1 MNCLFLS
8 LSTAALRTRRS
19 IAPKYLGLFAFTAVC
34 TAAPALG
41 AERIYVTYGPVE
53 VSVPIESLALFAKEG
68 QIDSNLDGFA
78 QYANESQL
86 AEIRSALQAKAE
98 ISQVTIAQFLY
109 TPQGEVLL
117 RRLGRLIQ
125 TKARQPGFY
134 AIRAAL
140 ILAASD
146 PEGLTIVNVLRKFPT
161 YGIRIDLARG
171 LGIANELTS
180 LINRSNQTI
189 AGVAQLSEAQA
200 ALEPTIP
207 PAVRLQP
214 QLPGPYTWKKSS
226 VTLTSP
232 NRDRTFNMDIYLPQ
246 RSRQPA
252 PVVVI
257 SHGLGSDRISFQY
270 LARHLASYGFAV
282 AVPEHPGSNAQQ
294 IQNLV
299 TGRTNELAEPA
310 EFINRPLDIKDLLD
324 YLTKLSTTDPA
335 YQGQLDLQRVGVIGQ
350 SFGGYTALALAG
362 AGINFAQLENDC
374 QLENETWNLS
384 LLLQCR
390 ARGLERNQY
399 NFSDPRIKAAIAINP
414 IVSSI
419 LGDTNL
425 SQIKIPVMLIAGSAD
440 TVAPALLEQIQPFTW
455 LTSPNKYLVVMN
467 NGTHFSTIEESP
479 QSLFLPPAEAIGP
492 EPALAR
498 RYLSGLSLAFMES
511 YLNNKSNF
519 RPYLQPS
526 YALSISGDT
535 LGLRI
540 LRSLTPQQLQQFS
553 SGSPPRRPVSPPAHR
568 SCFSTFSTSHRSR
581 SLGLRCAARAPWHIF
596 SRGGDRPCQSFHQLS

>member
-1 MNCLFLS
+1 MNCLFSS

-19 IAPKYLGLFAFTAVC
+19 IAQKYLGLCAFTAVC
-34 TAAPALG
+34 TAAPAMG
-41 AERIYVTYGPVE
+41 AERIYVTYGPLE
-53 VSVPIESLALFAKEG
+53 ESVPIESLALLAKEG
-68 QIDSNLDGFA
+68 KIDSNLDGFA
-78 QYANESQL
+78 QYIKESQL

-98 ISQVTIAQFLY
+98 ISPVTIAQFLY

-117 RRLGRLIQ
+117 RRLGRVIQ

-146 PEGLTIVNVLRKFPT
+146 PEGLTILNVLRKFPT
-161 YGIRIDLARG
+161 YGIRIDIARG

-200 ALEPTIP
+200 ASESAIP
-207 PAVRLQP
+207 PAQMQQP

-226 VTLTSP
+226 VTVTSP
-232 NRDRTFNMDIYLPQ
+232 NRPRTFDMDIYLPHGSQ
-246 RSRQPA
+246 EPA

-257 SHGLGSDRISFQY
+257 SHGLGSDRLSFEY
-270 LARHLASYGFAV
+270 LAKHLASYGFAV

-294 IQNLV
+294 IQDLV
-299 TGRTNELAEPA
+299 TGRANQVAEPA
-310 EFINRPLDIKDLLD
+310 EFVNRPLDIKDLLD
-324 YLTKLSTTDPA
+324 YLTKLSTTDPT

-362 AGINFAQLENDC
+362 AEINFAQLDKDCGLEND
-374 QLENETWNLS
+374 TWNLS

-399 NFSDPRIKAAIAINP
+399 NFDDPRIKAAIAVNP

-419 LGDTNL
+419 LGETNL
-425 SQIKIPVMLIAGSAD
+425 SKIQIPVMVIAGSAD

-455 LTSPNKYLVVMN
+455 LTSLNKYLVLMI
-467 NGTHFSTIEESP
+467 NGTHFSTIEDSP
-479 QSLFLPPAEAIGP
+479 QSLFLPPPEVIGP
-492 EPALAR
+492 EPVLAR

-519 RPYLQPS
+519 RPYLEPS
-526 YALSISGDT
+526 YALSISRDT

-540 LRSLTPQQLQQFS
+540 LRSLTPQQLLQFRI
-553 SGSPPRRPVSPPAHR
+553 SPPARRPVSPPV
-568 SCFSTFSTSHRSR
+568 
-581 SLGLRCAARAPWHIF
+581 LAPVPLPSPPPIAPV
-596 SRGGDRPCQSFHQLS
+596 R

>member
-1 MNCLFLS
+1 MNSLFPS

-19 IAPKYLGLFAFTAVC
+19 IALKYLGLFAFTAVC
-34 TAAPALG
+34 TATPAMG
-41 AERIYVTYGPVE
+41 AERIYVTYGPLE
-53 VSVPIESLALFAKEG
+53 ESVPIESLALFAKEG
-68 QIDSNLDGFA
+68 KIDSNLDGFA
-78 QYANESQL
+78 QYIKESQQ
-86 AEIRSALQAKAE
+86 AEIRNALQAKAE
-98 ISQVTIAQFLY
+98 ISHVTIAQFLY

-117 RRLGRLIQ
+117 KRLGRLIQ

-171 LGIANELTS
+171 LAIANELTS

-189 AGVAQLSEAQA
+189 AGVTQLSEAEA
-200 ALEPTIP
+200 ALESAIL
-207 PAVRLQP
+207 PAQMLQP
-214 QLPGPYTWKKSS
+214 QLPGPYTWNKSS
-226 VTLTSP
+226 VTVRSP
-232 NRDRTFNMDIYLPQ
+232 NRDRTFDMDIYLPQ
-246 RSRQPA
+246 RSPQPA

-257 SHGLGSDRISFQY
+257 SHGVGSDRLSFQY
-270 LARHLASYGFAV
+270 LAKHLASYGFAV

-294 IQNLV
+294 IQDLV
-299 TGRTNELAEPA
+299 TGRANEVAEPE
-310 EFINRPLDIKDLLD
+310 EFVNRPLDIKDLLD
-324 YLTKLSTTDPA
+324 YLTQLSTTDPA

-362 AGINFAQLENDC
+362 AGINFAQLDKDC

-390 ARGLERNQY
+390 ARSLERKQY
-399 NFSDPRIKAAIAINP
+399 NFEDPRIKAAIAVNP
-414 IVSSI
+414 IASSI
-419 LGDTNL
+419 FGETNL
-425 SQIKIPVMLIAGSAD
+425 SKIQIPVMVIAGSAD

-455 LTSPNKYLVVMN
+455 LTSPNKYLVLMN
-467 NGTHFSTIEESP
+467 NGTHFSTIEDSP
-479 QSLFLPPAEAIGP
+479 QSLFLPPPEVIGP

-519 RPYLQPS
+519 RPYLEPS
-526 YALSISGDT
+526 YALSISRDT

-540 LRSLTPQQLQQFS
+540 LRSLTPQQLQQFRL
-553 SGSPPRRPVSPPAHR
+553 SPPPRIPASPPVLAPVSLPSPLPIAPAR
-568 SCFSTFSTSHRSR
+568 
-581 SLGLRCAARAPWHIF
+581 
-596 SRGGDRPCQSFHQLS
+596 

>member
-1 MNCLFLS
+1 MNCLFPS
-8 LSTAALRTRRS
+8 LSTAALRTRRL

-86 AEIRSALQAKAE
+86 AGIRSALQAKAE

-146 PEGLTIVNVLRKFPT
+146 PEGLTIVNVMRKFPT
-161 YGIRIDLARG
+161 YGIRIDIARG

-200 ALEPTIP
+200 ALQSTIP
-207 PAVRLQP
+207 PAVMLQP

-232 NRDRTFNMDIYLPQ
+232 NRDRTFYMDIYLPQ
-246 RSRQPA
+246 RLRQPA

-270 LARHLASYGFAV
+270 LAKHLASYGFAV

-390 ARGLERNQY
+390 ARGLERDQF
-399 NFSDPRIKAAIAINP
+399 NFGDPRIKAVIAINP

-419 LGDTNL
+419 LGETNL

-498 RYLSGLSLAFMES
+498 RYVSGLSLAFMES

-526 YALSISGDT
+526 YALSISEDT

-553 SGSPPRRPVSPPAHR
+553 SGSPRRRPVSPPALAPV
-568 SCFSTFSTSHRSR
+568 
-581 SLGLRCAARAPWHIF
+581 SLPSPAPIAPV
-596 SRGGDRPCQSFHQLS
+596 R

>member
-1 MNCLFLS
+1 MNCLFSS
-8 LSTAALRTRRS
+8 LSTAALGTRRS
-19 IAPKYLGLFAFTAVC
+19 IAPKYLGLFAFTAIC

-161 YGIRIDLARG
+161 YGIRIDIARG

-189 AGVAQLSEAQA
+189 AGIAQLSEAQA
-200 ALEPTIP
+200 ALQPTIP
-207 PAVRLQP
+207 PALRLQP
-214 QLPGPYTWKKSS
+214 ELPGPYTWKKSS

-246 RSRQPA
+246 RSRQPV

-374 QLENETWNLS
+374 ELENETWNLS

-399 NFSDPRIKAAIAINP
+399 SFGDPRIKAAIAINP

-419 LGDTNL
+419 LGETNL

-467 NGTHFSTIEESP
+467 NGTHFSTIQESP

-498 RYLSGLSLAFMES
+498 RYVSGLSLAFMES

-519 RPYLQPS
+519 RPYLEPS
-526 YALSISGDT
+526 YALSISRDT

-540 LRSLTPQQLQQFS
+540 LRSLTLQQLQQFRI
-553 SGSPPRRPVSPPAHR
+553 SPPARRPVSPPV
-568 SCFSTFSTSHRSR
+568 
-581 SLGLRCAARAPWHIF
+581 LAPVPLP
-596 SRGGDRPCQSFHQLS
+596 SPPPLAPVR

>member
-1 MNCLFLS
+1 MNCLFPS

-41 AERIYVTYGPVE
+41 AERIYVTYGPIE
-53 VSVPIESLALFAKEG
+53 VSVPIESLAVFAKEG

-161 YGIRIDLARG
+161 YGIRIDIARG

-200 ALEPTIP
+200 ALQSTIP
-207 PAVRLQP
+207 PAVMLQP
-214 QLPGPYTWKKSS
+214 QLPGRYTWKKSS

-246 RSRQPA
+246 RSPQPA

-257 SHGLGSDRISFQY
+257 SHGLGSDRIAFQY
-270 LARHLASYGFAV
+270 LAKHLASYGFAV

-299 TGRTNELAEPA
+299 TGRTNELVEPA

-374 QLENETWNLS
+374 ELENETWNLS

-390 ARGLERNQY
+390 ARGLERDQY
-399 NFSDPRIKAAIAINP
+399 NFGDPRIKAAIAINP

-419 LGDTNL
+419 MGETNL
-425 SQIKIPVMLIAGSAD
+425 SQIKIPVMIIAGSAD

-498 RYLSGLSLAFMES
+498 RYVSGLSLAFMET

-519 RPYLQPS
+519 RPYLQPF
-526 YALSISGDT
+526 YALSISEDT

-553 SGSPPRRPVSPPAHR
+553 SGSPRRRPVSPPALAPV
-568 SCFSTFSTSHRSR
+568 
-581 SLGLRCAARAPWHIF
+581 SLPSPAPIAPV
-596 SRGGDRPCQSFHQLS
+596 R

>member
-1 MNCLFLS
+1 MNCLFPS

-19 IAPKYLGLFAFTAVC
+19 IAPKYLGLFALTAVC

-68 QIDSNLDGFA
+68 KIDSNLDGFA
-78 QYANESQL
+78 QYAKEYQL

-98 ISQVTIAQFLY
+98 ISEVTIAQFLY

-161 YGIRIDLARG
+161 YGIRIDIARG
-171 LGIANELTS
+171 LAIANELTS

-189 AGVAQLSEAQA
+189 AGIAQLSEAQA
-200 ALEPTIP
+200 ALEPSIP
-207 PAVRLQP
+207 PALRLQP
-214 QLPGPYTWKKSS
+214 QLPGPYSWKKSS

-246 RSRQPA
+246 RSPQPA

-270 LARHLASYGFAV
+270 LAKHLASYGFAV

-299 TGRTNELAEPA
+299 TGRTNELVEPA

-350 SFGGYTALALAG
+350 SFGGYTAFALAG
-362 AGINFAQLENDC
+362 AGINFAQIENDC

-399 NFSDPRIKAAIAINP
+399 NFGDPRIKAAIAINP

-425 SQIKIPVMLIAGSAD
+425 SQIKIPVMIIAGSAD

-498 RYLSGLSLAFMES
+498 RYVSGLSLAFMET

-519 RPYLQPS
+519 RPYLEPS

-553 SGSPPRRPVSPPAHR
+553 SGSPPRSPASPPLIAPVSPPSPPAI
-568 SCFSTFSTSHRSR
+568 
-581 SLGLRCAARAPWHIF
+581 APV
-596 SRGGDRPCQSFHQLS
+596 P

>member
-1 MNCLFLS
+1 MNCLFPS

-41 AERIYVTYGPVE
+41 AERIYVTYGPIE
-53 VSVPIESLALFAKEG
+53 VSVPIESLAVFAKEG

-78 QYANESQL
+78 RYANESQL
-86 AEIRSALQAKAE
+86 AEIRRALQAKAD

-161 YGIRIDLARG
+161 YGIRIDIARG

-200 ALEPTIP
+200 ALQSTIP
-207 PAVRLQP
+207 PAVMLQP
-214 QLPGPYTWKKSS
+214 QLPGRYTWKKSS

-246 RSRQPA
+246 RLPQPA

-257 SHGLGSDRISFQY
+257 SHGLGSDRIAFQY
-270 LARHLASYGFAV
+270 LAKHLASYGFAV

-299 TGRTNELAEPA
+299 TGRTNELVEPA

-384 LLLQCR
+384 LLLQCG

-399 NFSDPRIKAAIAINP
+399 NFGDPRIKAAIAINP
-414 IVSSI
+414 IASSV
-419 LGDTNL
+419 LGETNL

-440 TVAPALLEQIQPFTW
+440 TVAPALVEQIQPFTW
-455 LTSPNKYLVVMN
+455 LTSANKYLVLMN

-479 QSLFLPPAEAIGP
+479 QSLFLPPAQAIGP

-498 RYLSGLSLAFMES
+498 RYVSGLSLAFMET

-553 SGSPPRRPVSPPAHR
+553 SGSPPRRPVSPPALAPV
-568 SCFSTFSTSHRSR
+568 
-581 SLGLRCAARAPWHIF
+581 SLPSPPPIAPV
-596 SRGGDRPCQSFHQLS
+596 R

>member
-1 MNCLFLS
+1 MNCLFPS

-68 QIDSNLDGFA
+68 KIDSNLDGFA

-86 AEIRSALQAKAE
+86 AEIRSALQAKAD

-161 YGIRIDLARG
+161 YGIRIDIARG
-171 LGIANELTS
+171 LAIANELTS
-180 LINRSNQTI
+180 LINRSNQAI
-189 AGVAQLSEAQA
+189 AGIAQLSEAQA

-207 PAVRLQP
+207 PAARLQP

-246 RSRQPA
+246 RSPQPA

-270 LARHLASYGFAV
+270 LAKHLASYGFAV

-299 TGRTNELAEPA
+299 TGRTNELVEPA

-390 ARGLERNQY
+390 ARGLERKQY
-399 NFSDPRIKAAIAINP
+399 NFGDPRIKAAIAINP

-419 LGDTNL
+419 LGETNL
-425 SQIKIPVMLIAGSAD
+425 SQIKIPVMLIGGSAD

-455 LTSPNKYLVVMN
+455 LTSPNKYLVLMN

-498 RYLSGLSLAFMES
+498 RYVSGLSLAFMQT

-519 RPYLQPS
+519 RPYLEPS

-553 SGSPPRRPVSPPAHR
+553 SGLPRRSPVSLPPIAPVSRPSPPAI
-568 SCFSTFSTSHRSR
+568 
-581 SLGLRCAARAPWHIF
+581 APV
-596 SRGGDRPCQSFHQLS
+596 R

>member
-1 MNCLFLS
+1 MNCLFPS

-161 YGIRIDLARG
+161 YGIRIDIARG

-200 ALEPTIP
+200 AFESTIP
-207 PAVRLQP
+207 PAVMLQP

-270 LARHLASYGFAV
+270 LAKHLASYGFAV

-362 AGINFAQLENDC
+362 AGINFAQLEKDC

-390 ARGLERNQY
+390 ARGLERDQY
-399 NFSDPRIKAAIAINP
+399 NFGDPRIKAVIAINP

-498 RYLSGLSLAFMES
+498 RYVSGLSLAFMES

-526 YALSISGDT
+526 YALSISEDT

-553 SGSPPRRPVSPPAHR
+553 SGSPRRRPVSPPALAPV
-568 SCFSTFSTSHRSR
+568 
-581 SLGLRCAARAPWHIF
+581 SLPSPPPIAPV
-596 SRGGDRPCQSFHQLS
+596 P

>member
-1 MNCLFLS
+1 MNCLFPS

-19 IAPKYLGLFAFTAVC
+19 IAPKYLGLFAFTAVW

-53 VSVPIESLALFAKEG
+53 VSVPIESLALFANEG

-171 LGIANELTS
+171 LAIANELTS

-189 AGVAQLSEAQA
+189 AGIAQLSEAQA
-200 ALEPTIP
+200 ALQSTIP

-374 QLENETWNLS
+374 ELENETWNLS

-419 LGDTNL
+419 LGETNL

-498 RYLSGLSLAFMES
+498 RYVSGLSLAFMES
-511 YLNNKSNF
+511 FLNNKSNF
-519 RPYLQPS
+519 RPYLEPS
-526 YALSISGDT
+526 YALSISEDT

-553 SGSPPRRPVSPPAHR
+553 SGSPPRRPVSPPALAPV
-568 SCFSTFSTSHRSR
+568 
-581 SLGLRCAARAPWHIF
+581 SLPSPAPIAPV
-596 SRGGDRPCQSFHQLS
+596 R

>member
-78 QYANESQL
+78 QYANQSQL

-125 TKARQPGFY
+125 TQARQPGFY

-200 ALEPTIP
+200 ALQPTIP
-207 PAVRLQP
+207 PALRLQP

-294 IQNLV
+294 LQNLV
-299 TGRTNELAEPA
+299 TGRTNEVAEPA

-384 LLLQCR
+384 LLLQCG

-399 NFSDPRIKAAIAINP
+399 NFGDPRIKAAIAINP
-414 IVSSI
+414 IASSV
-419 LGDTNL
+419 LGETNL

-455 LTSPNKYLVVMN
+455 LTSPNKYLVLMN
-467 NGTHFSTIEESP
+467 NGTHFSAIEESP

-498 RYLSGLSLAFMES
+498 RYVSGLSLAFMES
-511 YLNNKSNF
+511 FLNNKSNF
-519 RPYLQPS
+519 RPYLEPS
-526 YALSISGDT
+526 YALSISGDI

-540 LRSLTPQQLQQFS
+540 LRSLTPQQFQQFS
-553 SGSPPRRPVSPPAHR
+553 SGSPPRRPVSPPALAPV
-568 SCFSTFSTSHRSR
+568 
-581 SLGLRCAARAPWHIF
+581 SLPSPAPIAPV
-596 SRGGDRPCQSFHQLS
+596 R

>member
-1 MNCLFLS
+1 MNCLFPS
-8 LSTAALRTRRS
+8 LSTAALGTRRS

-53 VSVPIESLALFAKEG
+53 VSVPIESLAVFAKEG

-78 QYANESQL
+78 RYANESQL

-146 PEGLTIVNVLRKFPT
+146 PEGLTIVNVMRKFPT
-161 YGIRIDLARG
+161 YGIRIDIARG

-200 ALEPTIP
+200 ALQSTIP
-207 PAVRLQP
+207 PAVMLQP
-214 QLPGPYTWKKSS
+214 QLPGPYSWKKSS

-246 RSRQPA
+246 RSPQPA

-257 SHGLGSDRISFQY
+257 SHGLGSDRIAFQY
-270 LARHLASYGFAV
+270 LAKHLASYGFAV

-374 QLENETWNLS
+374 ELENETWNLS

-399 NFSDPRIKAAIAINP
+399 NFSDPRIKAVIAINP

-419 LGDTNL
+419 MGETNL
-425 SQIKIPVMLIAGSAD
+425 SQIKIPVMIIAGSAD

-498 RYLSGLSLAFMES
+498 RYVSGLSLAFMET

-519 RPYLQPS
+519 RPYLQPF
-526 YALSISGDT
+526 YALSISEDT

-553 SGSPPRRPVSPPAHR
+553 SGSPRRRPVSPPALAPV
-568 SCFSTFSTSHRSR
+568 
-581 SLGLRCAARAPWHIF
+581 SLPSPAPIAPV
-596 SRGGDRPCQSFHQLS
+596 R

>member
-1 MNCLFLS
+1 MNCLFPS
-8 LSTAALRTRRS
+8 LSTAALRTRRL

-68 QIDSNLDGFA
+68 KIDSNLDGFA

-86 AEIRSALQAKAE
+86 AEIRRALQAKAE

-161 YGIRIDLARG
+161 YGIRIDIARG

-200 ALEPTIP
+200 ALQSTIP

-246 RSRQPA
+246 RSPQPA

-257 SHGLGSDRISFQY
+257 SHGLGSDRIAFQY
-270 LARHLASYGFAV
+270 LAKHLASYGFAV

-390 ARGLERNQY
+390 ARGLERNQF
-399 NFSDPRIKAAIAINP
+399 NFGDPRIKAAIAINP

-419 LGDTNL
+419 LGETNL

-498 RYLSGLSLAFMES
+498 RYVSGLSLAFMES

-526 YALSISGDT
+526 YALSISEDT

-553 SGSPPRRPVSPPAHR
+553 SGSPRRRPVSPPALAPV
-568 SCFSTFSTSHRSR
+568 
-581 SLGLRCAARAPWHIF
+581 SLPSPAPIAPV
-596 SRGGDRPCQSFHQLS
+596 R

>member
-1 MNCLFLS
+1 M
-8 LSTAALRTRRS
+8 
-19 IAPKYLGLFAFTAVC
+19 
-34 TAAPALG
+34 G
-41 AERIYVTYGPVE
+41 AERIYVTYGPLE
-53 VSVPIESLALFAKEG
+53 ESVPIESLTLFAQEG
-68 QIDSNLDGFA
+68 KIDSNLDGFA
-78 QYANESQL
+78 QYIKESQL
-86 AEIRSALQAKAE
+86 ADIRSALQAKAE

-117 RRLGRLIQ
+117 RRLGRVIQ

-146 PEGLTIVNVLRKFPT
+146 PEGLTILNVLRKFPT
-161 YGIRIDLARG
+161 YGIRIDIARG
-171 LGIANELTS
+171 LGIADELTS

-189 AGVAQLSEAQA
+189 AGVAELSEAQA
-200 ALEPTIP
+200 ASEPAIP
-207 PAVRLQP
+207 PAAMLQP

-226 VTLTSP
+226 VTVTSP
-232 NRDRTFNMDIYLPQ
+232 NRPRTFDMDIYLPQ
-246 RSRQPA
+246 GSPQPA

-257 SHGLGSDRISFQY
+257 SHGLGSDRLSFEY
-270 LARHLASYGFAV
+270 LAKHLASYGFAV

-299 TGRTNELAEPA
+299 TGRANEVAEPA

-324 YLTKLSTTDPA
+324 YLTQLSTTNPA

-362 AGINFAQLENDC
+362 AGINFAQLDKDCGVENDS
-374 QLENETWNLS
+374 WNLS

-390 ARGLERNQY
+390 ARSLDRNQY
-399 NFSDPRIKAAIAINP
+399 NFGDPRIKAVIAVNP

-419 LGDTNL
+419 LGETNL
-425 SQIKIPVMLIAGSAD
+425 SKIQIPVMLIAGSAD

-455 LTSPNKYLVVMN
+455 LTSPNKYLVLMN
-467 NGTHFSTIEESP
+467 NGTHFSTIEDSP
-479 QSLFLPPAEAIGP
+479 QSLFLPPPEVIGP
-492 EPALAR
+492 EPVLAR
-498 RYLSGLSLAFMES
+498 RYLTGLSLAFMES

-519 RPYLQPS
+519 RPYLEPS
-526 YALSISGDT
+526 YALSISRDT

-540 LRSLTPQQLQQFS
+540 LRSLTPQQLQQFRI
-553 SGSPPRRPVSPPAHR
+553 SPPARRPVSPPV
-568 SCFSTFSTSHRSR
+568 
-581 SLGLRCAARAPWHIF
+581 LAPVPLPSPPPIAPV
-596 SRGGDRPCQSFHQLS
+596 R

>member
-1 MNCLFLS
+1 MNCLFPS
-8 LSTAALRTRRS
+8 LSTAALRTRRLL
-19 IAPKYLGLFAFTAVC
+19 APKYLGLFAFTAVC

-161 YGIRIDLARG
+161 YGIRIDIARG

-189 AGVAQLSEAQA
+189 AGIAQLSEAQA

-207 PAVRLQP
+207 PALRLQP

-270 LARHLASYGFAV
+270 LAKHLASYGFAV

-299 TGRTNELAEPA
+299 TGRTNQLAAPA

-324 YLTKLSTTDPA
+324 YLTKLPTTDPA

-399 NFSDPRIKAAIAINP
+399 NFGDPRIKAAIAINP

-425 SQIKIPVMLIAGSAD
+425 SQIKIPVMIIAGSAD

-498 RYLSGLSLAFMES
+498 RYISGLSLAFMET

-519 RPYLQPS
+519 RPYLDPS
-526 YALSISGDT
+526 YALSISEDT

-553 SGSPPRRPVSPPAHR
+553 SGSPPRRPVSPPALAPV
-568 SCFSTFSTSHRSR
+568 
-581 SLGLRCAARAPWHIF
+581 SLPSPPPLAPV
-596 SRGGDRPCQSFHQLS
+596 R

>member
-1 MNCLFLS
+1 MNSLFPS
-8 LSTAALRTRRS
+8 LSTAALGTRRS

-68 QIDSNLDGFA
+68 KIDSNLDGFA

-86 AEIRSALQAKAE
+86 AEIRSALQGKAE

-189 AGVAQLSEAQA
+189 AGVAQLSEGQA
-200 ALEPTIP
+200 ALQPTIP

-257 SHGLGSDRISFQY
+257 SHGLGSDRIAFQY
-270 LARHLASYGFAV
+270 LAKHLASYGFAV

-419 LGDTNL
+419 LGETNL

-455 LTSPNKYLVVMN
+455 LTSPNKYLVLMN

-498 RYLSGLSLAFMES
+498 RYVSGLSLAFMES
-511 YLNNKSNF
+511 FLNNKSNF

-526 YALSISGDT
+526 YALSISEDT

-553 SGSPPRRPVSPPAHR
+553 SGSPPRRPVSPPALAPV
-568 SCFSTFSTSHRSR
+568 
-581 SLGLRCAARAPWHIF
+581 SLPSPPPIAPV
-596 SRGGDRPCQSFHQLS
+596 R

>member
-1 MNCLFLS
+1 MNCLFPS
-8 LSTAALRTRRS
+8 LSTAALGTRRS

-41 AERIYVTYGPVE
+41 AERIYVTYGPIE
-53 VSVPIESLALFAKEG
+53 VSVPIESLAVFAKEG

-78 QYANESQL
+78 QYANQSQL

-161 YGIRIDLARG
+161 YGIRIDLTRG
-171 LGIANELTS
+171 LAIANELTS

-200 ALEPTIP
+200 ALQSTIP

-232 NRDRTFNMDIYLPQ
+232 NRDRTFYMDIYLPQ
-246 RSRQPA
+246 RLRQPA

-257 SHGLGSDRISFQY
+257 SHGLGSDRIAFQY
-270 LARHLASYGFAV
+270 LAKHLASYGFAV

-390 ARGLERNQY
+390 ARGLERDQY
-399 NFSDPRIKAAIAINP
+399 NFGDPRIKAVIAINP

-419 LGDTNL
+419 MGETNL

-498 RYLSGLSLAFMES
+498 RYVSGLSLAFMET

-519 RPYLQPS
+519 RPYLQPF
-526 YALSISGDT
+526 YALSISEDT

-553 SGSPPRRPVSPPAHR
+553 SGSPRRRPVSPPALAPV
-568 SCFSTFSTSHRSR
+568 
-581 SLGLRCAARAPWHIF
+581 SLPSPAPIAPV
-596 SRGGDRPCQSFHQLS
+596 R

>member
-1 MNCLFLS
+1 MNCLFPS

-78 QYANESQL
+78 QYANKSQL

-125 TKARQPGFY
+125 TQARQPGFY

-161 YGIRIDLARG
+161 YGIRIDIARG
-171 LGIANELTS
+171 LSIANELTS
-180 LINRSNQTI
+180 LINSSNQTI
-189 AGVAQLSEAQA
+189 AGIAQLSEAQA
-200 ALEPTIP
+200 AFESTIP
-207 PAVRLQP
+207 PAVMLQP

-246 RSRQPA
+246 RSPQPA

-257 SHGLGSDRISFQY
+257 SHGLGSDRIAFQY
-270 LARHLASYGFAV
+270 LAKHLASYGFAV

-390 ARGLERNQY
+390 ARGLERDQY
-399 NFSDPRIKAAIAINP
+399 NFGDPRIKAVIAINP

-419 LGDTNL
+419 LGETNL

-455 LTSPNKYLVVMN
+455 LTSPNKYLVLMN

-498 RYLSGLSLAFMES
+498 RYVSGLSLAFMES
-511 YLNNKSNF
+511 FLNNKSNF
-519 RPYLQPS
+519 RPYLEPS

-553 SGSPPRRPVSPPAHR
+553 SGSPRRRPVSPPALAPV
-568 SCFSTFSTSHRSR
+568 
-581 SLGLRCAARAPWHIF
+581 SLPSPAPIAPV
-596 SRGGDRPCQSFHQLS
+596 R

>member
-1 MNCLFLS
+1 MNCLFPS
-8 LSTAALRTRRS
+8 LSTAALRTRRL

-78 QYANESQL
+78 RYANESQL
-86 AEIRSALQAKAE
+86 AEIRRALQAKAD

-161 YGIRIDLARG
+161 YGIRIDIARG

-207 PAVRLQP
+207 PAVMLQP
-214 QLPGPYTWKKSS
+214 QLPGRYTWKKSS

-246 RSRQPA
+246 RSPQPA

-257 SHGLGSDRISFQY
+257 SHGLGSDRIAFQY
-270 LARHLASYGFAV
+270 LAKHLASYGFAV

-390 ARGLERNQY
+390 ARSLGRNQY
-399 NFSDPRIKAAIAINP
+399 NFGDPRIKAAIAINP

-498 RYLSGLSLAFMES
+498 RYVSGLSLAFMES

-526 YALSISGDT
+526 YALTISGDT

-553 SGSPPRRPVSPPAHR
+553 SGSPPRRPVSPPALAPV
-568 SCFSTFSTSHRSR
+568 
-581 SLGLRCAARAPWHIF
+581 SLPSPLPIAPV
-596 SRGGDRPCQSFHQLS
+596 R